1 MAPARLRMEEQDRKP
16 LVASQPLVSSTCG
29 DPPAF
34 LQKLFAATWLAAPVL
49 AAPVCG
55 RWLFWSCPL
64 RCRLVCLCVMRR
76 KTQQGHRWLSADSG
90 VRLHAAQDARS

>member
-1 MAPARLRMEEQDRKP
+1 

-49 AAPVCG
+49 AAPVVWEMVVLELSTAVQAGLSVCDEEENPAGSSVAIG
-55 RWLFWSCPL
+55 R
-64 RCRLVCLCVMRR
+64 
-76 KTQQGHRWLSADSG
+76 
-90 VRLHAAQDARS
+90 